1 METILAQVKTALRI
15 TTTAF
20 DSEELTPLI
29 NACLLDLELAGV
41 KNLDITN
48 NAIRRAIVLYCKANF
63 GNIEDAERFNKNYHE
78 FKKNLAS
85 SLMYTVEV

>member
-1 METILAQVKTALRI
+1 LKQVKTALRL

-20 DSEELTPLI
+20 DSDELTPLI

-41 KNLDITN
+41 KNLDIN
-48 NAIRRAIVLYCKANF
+48 DDAIKRAIVLYCKANF